1 MNFHGP
7 TPPASYRY
15 LSVSNQVGDMHQVDI
30 HKAISRLLK
39 LMAETESGGETAV
52 IGAGE
57 LSAKPTS
64 YDQRSQPRR
73 PGRLRNKL

>member
-1 MNFHGP
+1 
-7 TPPASYRY
+7 
-15 LSVSNQVGDMHQVDI
+15 MHQVDI

-57 LSAKPTS
+57 LSAKPPS
-64 YDQRSQPRR
+64 YDQRSQPCR
-73 PGRLRNKL
+73 PGRLRNSLWVAEDFDKTPLEVVEAFESGE

>member
-1 MNFHGP
+1 M
-7 TPPASYRY
+7 R
-15 LSVSNQVGDMHQVDI
+15 QVDI

-52 IGAGE
+52 IGAGK
-57 LSAKPTS
+57 LSAKPPS

-73 PGRLRNKL
+73 PGRLRNKLWVAEDFDETPLELVEAFESGE